1 MSIPTFREVQDDI
14 TAQLRDQGFLAAIL
28 VDLSPLANIER
39 TFGGTAFRALRS
51 QVDPL
56 LQDMRERFR
65 QDDFITR
72 DEREGDR
79 FLLFLSG
86 PRRGD
91 TPFRSENLRK
101 LVERVEQFLN
111 PRVGRLTLP
120 YLKERPTLVAGYGL
134 VLWSPLESPE
144 RQVLRLVDDAIA
156 CADMRARVRDREQ
169 RERLLEI
176 IQNREIWTAF
186 QPIVELGSGRTMG
199 WEGLS
204 RGPRGSDLEL
214 PIVLFGRAARYG
226 VTEEL
231 ERACRRQA
239 FVDWQVLGQTGRLFV
254 NTVPATVRDTSF
266 LGRGVLDYLGP
277 DLAPSAVTL
286 EITERQVIENLN
298 LYREAMHSFT
308 DLGFSFAIDD
318 VGAGYSGLETVAVLK
333 PAYLKIDIALVRDV
347 HQKKVSQQVVKAIL
361 DMGEGLGATVIA
373 EGIQAREEVEALR
386 DLGVI
391 WGQGYFY
398 ARPVDPYAV
407 PRRGPGE
414 VSVGRSRSPWG
425 LAPLLLAALVPACGG
440 SGGSPSSGTPA
451 STSDAGASAS
461 SNPCT
466 AALAATGGVAASAAG
481 RSPKSD
487 GYGHDDRDPR
497 EFLAL
502 HLLPRDGGVSARAAS
517 SSAARSGDIA
527 VVSDDGSIVIGANP
541 FDLGGAAAPLR
552 PERPGRLR
560 RAARERRLPPR
571 PRPARPPRR
580 RRHER
585 GASRLR
591 LPLLRGRSRVRLREL
606 RRQPD
611 LRRGAT
617 SRPALAPSA
626 ASSPAR
632 RGSPPS
638 SRTSTRRPAGGVF
651 VNAAPDAF
659 TVTWCAVPD
668 FDATGKV
675 TAQASLLPG
684 GAVEI
689 RIDAATTLEGRGGGP
704 VARGDGRLRRG
715 RPLRRERRPRPGAR
729 PPSASASPPRPRS
742 TSSPPRAASTRS
754 SPTTTTS
761 SSSGATRG
769 SSRAAPSPSRPR
781 SRTRSPASGRRS

>member
-28 VDLSPLANIER
+28 VDLSPLATIER

-56 LQDMRERFR
+56 LQDMRARFR

-79 FLLFLSG
+79 FLLFLSA

-101 LVERVEQFLN
+101 LVERVEDFLN

-156 CADMRARVRDREQ
+156 CADMRARVRERDE

-186 QPIVELGSGRTMG
+186 QPIVELGSGRAMG

-214 PIVLFGRAARYG
+214 PLVLFGRAARHG
-226 VTEEL
+226 ITEEL

-239 FVDWQVLGQTGRLFV
+239 FIDWRVLGQPGRLFV
-254 NTVPATVRDTSF
+254 NTVPATVRDVSF

-318 VGAGYSGLETVAVLK
+318 VGAGYSGLETVSALK

-407 PRRGPGE
+407 PRADPYA
-414 VSVGRSRSPWG
+414 
-425 LAPLLLAALVPACGG
+425 APRADPYAAPRAD
-440 SGGSPSSGTPA
+440 PA
-451 STSDAGASAS
+451 S
-461 SNPCT
+461 
-466 AALAATGGVAASAAG
+466 
-481 RSPKSD
+481 
-487 GYGHDDRDPR
+487 
-497 EFLAL
+497 
-502 HLLPRDGGVSARAAS
+502 
-517 SSAARSGDIA
+517 
-527 VVSDDGSIVIGANP
+527 
-541 FDLGGAAAPLR
+541 
-552 PERPGRLR
+552 
-560 RAARERRLPPR
+560 
-571 PRPARPPRR
+571 
-580 RRHER
+580 
-585 GASRLR
+585 
-591 LPLLRGRSRVRLREL
+591 
-606 RRQPD
+606 
-611 LRRGAT
+611 
-617 SRPALAPSA
+617 
-626 ASSPAR
+626 
-632 RGSPPS
+632 
-638 SRTSTRRPAGGVF
+638 
-651 VNAAPDAF
+651 
-659 TVTWCAVPD
+659 
-668 FDATGKV
+668 
-675 TAQASLLPG
+675 
-684 GAVEI
+684 
-689 RIDAATTLEGRGGGP
+689 
-704 VARGDGRLRRG
+704 
-715 RPLRRERRPRPGAR
+715 
-729 PPSASASPPRPRS
+729 
-742 TSSPPRAASTRS
+742 
-754 SPTTTTS
+754 
-761 SSSGATRG
+761 
-769 SSRAAPSPSRPR
+769 
-781 SRTRSPASGRRS
+781 